1 MANIF
6 SNRNNKPKSMKI
18 FIDRCNFCNKKVYTT
33 CIAVIGICKC
43 TTLYCPKHR
52 FPEKHNCT
60 FDYKS
65 EQIEKLK
72 KILPV
77 IVADKVPIE
86 YNLI

>member
-1 MANIF
+1 MVNFF
-6 SNRNNKPKSMKI
+6 SKRNNKPTSPGI
-18 FIDRCNFCNKKVYTT
+18 YRCNVCNKKVLTVI
-33 CIAVIGICKC
+33 IAFIGVCKC
-43 TTLYCPKHR
+43 EKLYCPKHI

-77 IVADKVPIE
+77 IVADKVPNRI
-86 YNLI
+86 

>member
-1 MANIF
+1 MVNFI
-6 SNRNNKPKSMKI
+6 SKTNNKPKPTI
-18 FIDRCNFCNKKVYTT
+18 PGIYRCNVCNKKVLSIS
-33 CIAVIGICKC
+33 IAIIGLCKC
-43 TTLYCPKHR
+43 KKLYCYKHK
-52 FPEKHNCT
+52 FTEKHNCT